1 MKNRQHHAIRRATL
15 AIASFSL
22 ALTVAAD
29 TLSDDDLTSP
39 SGTVFGEPGTKNSKG
54 AFDNDATSDNGRW
67 LVAHASGFYTGYDFG
82 EGNQTVVNAV
92 KVHPSTSNTNSG
104 RNIKSFTF
112 YGTNGSNPAD
122 DTAWVKIGDSVTDI
136 AWSGT
141 TAQEFTFSNSQAYRA
156 YIFYVDA
163 NNGASDYTQIHEL
176 EFFRRTPLP
185 HVANAALTKTGT
197 GAYRVAFD
205 VSIADA
211 IGGTLVFSGIGVP
224 DVTFPLAAAH
234 IGDPV
239 VLDVTA
245 SDGFDTE
252 TYYSVSVQ
260 LQSADG
266 STSYTFT
273 DFCNFGAISKTTT
286 VYNTGASVGVS
297 AIAPFTDGNRLQ
309 VNGAGVTFTVGNGV
323 TTLAADIDA
332 TARVMFGGSNI
343 AVLHLCGENVFR
355 DGIDFNSVSLVVAAS
370 EDVLGGLETVFYR
383 RFNLAVVDSFMTSL
397 GDHLLLPASGTNLSG
412 ISLELQ
418 RPDSVFTLDRSLA
431 GGMNS
436 DNNAFL
442 TKFGEGTLRVTAPL
456 SYNNV
461 QQRYGTALIGGT
473 MLVDMDAGGSLKSGT
488 GSSIAFGGGTLYVK
502 GKTSGESAFSV
513 GGLYLNGYYQN
524 NDQFRAGSGRLVL
537 DANGGT
543 LTASLG
549 GIDFASTSK
558 EYGRSLDIT
567 TKGNVT
573 ATTTSSNADGV
584 LLSNRVTFNGADWAA
599 AGDGGA
605 IEAYS
610 GYANSFDDGGH
621 VAVSGDASLN
631 ESAAVKSLKIDT
643 GAGGTLSLAE
653 DATLTLDSGA
663 LLVTGDG
670 NYTISGGA
678 ITGNWPASPASEVQI
693 NHQGSGRLVIDADI
707 ANNLSDANQRT
718 VLTKSGPGTVVL
730 ARNTTHQGEIIVNEG
745 VLEIS
750 AHRQLGYYSN
760 KLLMLLGGT
769 LRVTDNVTLEGFD
782 NQNARGVLIG
792 SAGGTFDVADGKT
805 LRIQGGLRGQ
815 ALGGTTNSR
824 GAGALHL
831 KNSDGGAGELSI
843 SEYFFTGGVFIDCG
857 VLRLSKWSGCSI
869 VNPVYFG
876 DGATTTLQ
884 LNGTTPTF
892 IGLYGGTSASVVENY
907 PASTKDAVLTLSVG
921 GKPSFKGSLRDG
933 GNNAL
938 SLVKL
943 GAGSQSIEGNCSHSG
958 TNFVRNGSLFV
969 NGAFSGLG
977 KTTVAYGGLLGGVGS
992 LAGAVDI
999 SGGGAITGGDGKIPG
1014 TLTIG
1019 SLESDALSKLRV
1031 AVGASG
1037 AARVNVTGAARV
1049 RGTVRASLADDAQ
1062 PGHYVVLS
1070 AEGGLDVEDVAL
1082 EVPSSKLKWSLAVR
1096 GNDLVLRGLA
1106 SGFSII
1112 VR

>member
-1 MKNRQHHAIRRATL
+1 MKNRQHRAIRRATL

-22 ALTVAAD
+22 ALTTAAD

-39 SGTVFGEPGTKNSKG
+39 GGTVFGESGIKNAKG

-67 LVAHASGFYTGYDFG
+67 LVAHASNFYTGYDFG

-92 KVHPSTSNTNSG
+92 KVHPSTSNSNSG

-112 YGTNGSNPAD
+112 YGTNGSDPAD

-136 AWSGT
+136 AWSAT

-273 DFCNFGAISKTTT
+273 DFCNFGAISKMTT

-309 VNGAGVTFTVGNGV
+309 VSGAGVTFSVGNGV

-442 TKFGEGTLRVTAPL
+442 MKFGEGTLRVTAPL

-502 GKTSGESAFSV
+502 GKSSGESAFSV

-524 NDQFRAGSGRLVL
+524 NDQNRAGSGRLVL

-573 ATTTSSNADGV
+573 ATTTSSNGDGGV
-584 LLSNRVTFNGADWAA
+584 LLHNRVTFNGEWAA
-599 AGDGGA
+599 AGEGGV
-605 IEAYS
+605 IGAYS
-610 GYANSFDDGGH
+610 GYSDSFASGGN
-621 VAVSGDASLN
+621 VAVAGNASL
-631 ESAAVKSLKIDT
+631 EASAEVNSLKID
-643 GAGGTLSLAE
+643 ASSGGTLSLGDSA
-653 DATLTLDSGA
+653 LTLSSGA
-663 LLVTGDG
+663 MLITGNG
-670 NYTISGGA
+670 NYTISGGS
-678 ITGNWPASPASEVQI
+678 IVGSWPASPTSEVLI

-707 ANNLSDANQRT
+707 ANNSSDANQCT

-782 NQNARGVLIG
+782 GKNARGVLIG
-792 SAGGTFDVADGKT
+792 SAGGTFDVADGKM

-831 KNSDGGAGELSI
+831 RNSDGGAGELSI
-843 SEYFFTGGVFIDCG
+843 SDYFFTGGVFIDCG

-907 PASTKDAVLTLSVG
+907 PSSTKDAVLTLSVG

-933 GNNAL
+933 GNKAL

-969 NGAFSGLG
+969 NGAFSGRG

-1019 SLESDALSKLRV
+1019 SLESDNLSIFRV
-1031 AVGASG
+1031 SVDADGAS
-1037 AARVNVTGAARV
+1037 RVNVDGSALVAGRVKVSLSDDVKPGRYVIVSAAGR
-1049 RGTVRASLADDAQ
+1049 LDA
-1062 PGHYVVLS
+1062 GDIS
-1070 AEGGLDVEDVAL
+1070 L
-1082 EVPSSKLKWSLAVR
+1082 EVPPSKIPWSIAVQGR
-1096 GNDLVLRGLA
+1096 SLVLKGSSVGL
-1106 SGFSII
+1106 SIV

>member
-1 MKNRQHHAIRRATL
+1 MENRQHHAFCRATL
-15 AIASFSL
+15 AIASLSL
-22 ALTVAAD
+22 ALTTSAD

-39 SGTVFGEPGTKNSKG
+39 EGTVFGEPGTKNAKG

-104 RNIKSFTF
+104 RNIKSFTL
-112 YGTNGSNPAD
+112 YGTNGSDPAD

-141 TAQEFTFSNSQAYRA
+141 TAQEFPFSNSQAYRA

-205 VSIADA
+205 VSVADA
-211 IGGTLVFSGIGVP
+211 IGGALVFSGVGVP
-224 DVTFPLAAAH
+224 DVTFPLAAVH

-273 DFCNFGAISKTTT
+273 DVCNFGAISKTTT
-286 VYNTGASVGVS
+286 VYNAGTSVGVS

-332 TARVMFGGSNI
+332 TARVTFGGSNI

-524 NDQFRAGSGRLVL
+524 NGQNRAGSGRLVL
-537 DANGGT
+537 DANDGT

-573 ATTTSSNADGV
+573 ATTTSSNGDDGV
-584 LLSNRVTFNGADWAA
+584 LLHNRVTFNGEWAA
-599 AGDGGA
+599 AGEGGV
-605 IEAYS
+605 IGAYS
-610 GYANSFDDGGH
+610 GYSDSFASGGN
-621 VAVSGDASLN
+621 VAVAGNASL
-631 ESAAVKSLKIDT
+631 EASAEVNSLKID
-643 GAGGTLSLAE
+643 ASSGGTLSLGDSA
-653 DATLTLDSGA
+653 LTLSSGA
-663 LLVTGDG
+663 MLITGNG
-670 NYTISGGA
+670 NYTISGGS
-678 ITGNWPASPASEVQI
+678 IVGSWPASPTSEVLI

-707 ANNLSDANQRT
+707 ANNSSDANQCT

-769 LRVTDNVTLEGFD
+769 LRVTDNVTFEGFD

-805 LRIQGGLRGQ
+805 LRIEGGLRGQ
-815 ALGGTTNSR
+815 ALGGTTKSR

-843 SEYFFTGGVFIDCG
+843 SDYFFTGGVFIDCG

-1019 SLESDALSKLRV
+1019 SLESDNLSIFRV
-1031 AVGASG
+1031 SVDADGAS
-1037 AARVNVTGAARV
+1037 RVNVVGSAIVAGRVKVSLSDDVKPGRYVIVSAA
-1049 RGTVRASLADDAQ
+1049 
-1062 PGHYVVLS
+1062 
-1070 AEGGLDVEDVAL
+1070 GGLDAGDISL
-1082 EVPSSKLKWSLAVR
+1082 EVPPSKIPWSIAVQ
-1096 GNDLVLRGLA
+1096 GGSLVLKGSSVGL
-1106 SGFSII
+1106 SIV